1 MKKSLLILTALLMG
15 MGTVVAQEAENQ
27 VLTPTKDTW
36 LRLNNKQSHATA
48 TALEIGSEFTEDA
61 TTGEKTYSKDF
72 VAVMAF
78 KAPTVPSGCEID
90 KATLRIVTERIK
102 IDRGVTIYPFT
113 TEFEES
119 GIYENYTDQLAAAR
133 NETAAGTVSLEGFNS
148 KSVAGDD
155 LSDSKYAKYQSIDKW
170 QNTVDI
176 TDYVKSVT
184 AAQFALLICAT
195 KSVTSN
201 SNNCIFSS
209 KATGVGNTK
218 CDLFESTTAADVVPQ
233 ITVTFKTTTGI
244 NEVNADAANAD
255 APRYNL
261 AGQQVSKAYK
271 GVVIQN
277 GKKFIAR

>member
-36 LRLNNKQSHATA
+36 LRLNNKQSHATN
-48 TALEIGSEFTEDA
+48 TSLEIGSEFTEDA

-78 KAPTVPSGCEID
+78 NAPTVPSGCEID

-102 IDRGVTIYPFT
+102 IDRSVTIYPFT

-133 NETAAGTVSLEGFNS
+133 SETAVGTVSLEGYNG

-155 LSDSKYAKYQSIDKW
+155 LSDSKYANYQSIDKW

-184 AAQFALLICAT
+184 DQFALLICAT
-195 KSVTSN
+195 KSVTNN

-218 CDLFESTTAADVVPQ
+218 CTLFNSTTAADVVPQ